1 MDNNEHV
8 HDNIEKMYS
17 TNFLKDYQ
25 IHSSNSTCT
34 LTKDE
39 ENVSQKENAYEQFN
53 DPDEPYCQVKLK
65 SILRL
70 KDSTKQLLSLLEE
83 IQTKVHTNNNVLIQD
98 IRFNNILKSDFRYH
112 DERLTR
118 ESIPAAFEKL
128 KNHAQKLDAIYIK
141 DEDNDCSIYKRLTR
155 KCHCLNQPDYNDFII
170 HFNEDSKYNTNN
182 FGEIIKNLR
191 ILKKFLYMGGI
202 NTKNALMFLNEG
214 LTDSELSEKVEL
226 TLGCVHADICNIF
239 EDNSIVIACI
249 SWPCKYRYFGNCVTQ
264 NLAAGFLYK
273 LAEVEEGRRY
283 LNYTSKI
290 TNDIKKVLRK
300 KSSYLEIDIIDSLNA
315 TLSLLKPNFTKDL
328 AVTYYSKSIYEGVGT
343 RTIKDL
349 MRYRQR
355 MTLDEIFMH
364 LDILNKYSSFEL
376 GKSELTLQLPTLLVI
391 FKRMLMEYDNS
402 EVNIIIINTL
412 DNIVSRNIIKPQKPE
427 ASKCWAVA
435 DTATEPVK
443 MKNEVC
449 QMPYKKPNLKK
460 TYKPKFSLGVLPNK
474 HRQLS
479 TRNGWEPSL
488 LNARSRKINDLAK
501 SMIIVPIEK

>member
-1 MDNNEHV
+1 MMDNNQNV
-8 HDNIEKMYS
+8 HDKIEKMYS
-17 TNFLKDYQ
+17 IPFLQDYQ
-25 IHSSNSTCT
+25 IGSSNSTCT
-34 LTKDE
+34 LTKGE
-39 ENVSQKENAYEQFN
+39 ENVSQKRNEYEQFN
-53 DPDEPYCQVKLK
+53 DSREPYCQVKLK

-83 IQTKVHTNNNVLIQD
+83 IQTKVHSNNNVLIQD
-98 IRFNNILKSDFRYH
+98 IRFNNILKSDFRYN
-112 DERLTR
+112 DDSLNTG
-118 ESIPAAFEKL
+118 ESVPAAFDKL

-155 KCHCLNQPDYNDFII
+155 KCHCLNQPDYNDFVI
-170 HFNEDSKYNTNN
+170 HFNEDSQYNTNN

-214 LTDSELSEKVEL
+214 LTDSQHSEKVEL
-226 TLGCVHADICNIF
+226 TLGCAHADICNIF
-239 EDNSIVIACI
+239 EDHSIVIACI
-249 SWPCKYRYFGNCVTQ
+249 SWPCKYHYYGNCVTQ

-290 TNDIKKVLRK
+290 TSDIKKVLRK
-300 KSSYLEIDIIDSLNA
+300 KSSFIEIDIIDSLNA
-315 TLSLLKPNFTKDL
+315 TLSLLKPSFAKGL
-328 AVTYYSKSIYEGVGT
+328 AVTYYSKSIYEGVGA

-355 MTLDEIFMH
+355 MTLDEVFMH

-376 GKSELTLQLPTLLVI
+376 GKEELTLQLPTLLVI
-391 FKRMLMEYDNS
+391 FKQMLMEYDNS
-402 EVNIIIINTL
+402 ELNIIITNTL
-412 DNIVSRNIIKPQKPE
+412 DNIVSRNIVKPQKPE
-427 ASKCWAVA
+427 TSKCWAIA

-449 QMPYKKPNLKK
+449 QMPCKKSNLKK
-460 TYKPKFSLGVLPNK
+460 TYKPKLGLGVLPNK
-474 HRQLS
+474 RQLS
-479 TRNGWEPSL
+479 TRSEMQL
-488 LNARSRKINDLAK
+488 
-501 SMIIVPIEK
+501 PIKV